1 MGEHIRV
8 ERNGF
13 VATIWIDRQDKRN
26 TMTVAMREMFPA
38 IFQELDADDDIR
50 VIIIRGA
57 GGVAFSAGGDMGEF
71 LKLDPY
77 ELEQWGD
84 TLTWTERCRKP
95 VIAAIDGFA
104 MGAGLELAVSCDFRI
119 ATDKSEFAFPEIRLG
134 MIPGSGGTQ
143 RTMRLIGTTRAK
155 LFIMTGRRIPARQ
168 AEEWGLVTQ
177 CVPEEEFEA
186 AVESLASELAALAPL
201 ALRTLKTVL
210 NKGMDAPLE
219 TALEL
224 ERKAYAWLRTTDDYS
239 EGVNA
244 FFDKRKPEFK
254 GR

>member
-1 MGEHIRV
+1 
-8 ERNGF
+8 
-13 VATIWIDRQDKRN
+13 
-26 TMTVAMREMFPA
+26 
-38 IFQELDADDDIR
+38 
-50 VIIIRGA
+50 
-57 GGVAFSAGGDMGEF
+57 
-71 LKLDPY
+71 
-77 ELEQWGD
+77 
-84 TLTWTERCRKP
+84 
-95 VIAAIDGFA
+95 
-104 MGAGLELAVSCDFRI
+104 
-119 ATDKSEFAFPEIRLG
+119 
-134 MIPGSGGTQ
+134 
-143 RTMRLIGTTRAK
+143 MRLIGTTRAK

-224 ERKAYAWLRTTDDYS
+224 ERKAYAWLRTTEDYS